1 MAVAL
6 SSWSGSI
13 AGCVSLRSVSC
24 AIRWHETANIHL
36 CSDAADV
43 IARDLAHRQGDWLLE
58 AATAMG
64 KTTIA
69 DWKAWKRGKQAR

>member
-1 MAVAL
+1 M
-6 SSWSGSI
+6 G
-13 AGCVSLRSVSC
+13 
-24 AIRWHETANIHL
+24 HETANIHL
-36 CSDAADV
+36 GSDAADA

-69 DWKAWKRGKQAR
+69 DWKAWKRGKQPR